1 MMIMRIQFSAF
12 IEACS
17 VEDFAYLMRSLIR
30 NPGGVAECRGM
41 SDCATSR
48 RSKNSSS
55 PADESWRLVDWAVLK
70 ASSRGD
76 PWTLKRRAE
85 GCLAMPG
92 RVACY

>member
-17 VEDFAYLMRSLIR
+17 VEDCAYLMRSLIR

-48 RSKNSSS
+48 RPKNSSS
-55 PADESWRLVDWAVLK
+55 PAVQQT
-70 ASSRGD
+70 SRGTSLIGLFSR
-76 PWTLKRRAE
+76 PVLEATRGPSKGAPKAVSRRARE
-85 GCLAMPG
+85 
-92 RVACY
+92 